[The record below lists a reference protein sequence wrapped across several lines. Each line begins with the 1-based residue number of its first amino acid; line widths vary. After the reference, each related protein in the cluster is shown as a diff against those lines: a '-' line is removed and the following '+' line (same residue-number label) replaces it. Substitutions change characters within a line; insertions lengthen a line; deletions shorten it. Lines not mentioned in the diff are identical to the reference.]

1 MTLTLAQSSDNLSI
15 NDLTIDANGVLSVVD
30 GKLSYADIIS
40 DVIRTLKGEI
50 LLAPDV
56 GIDYFGT
63 IFKSIARLNIW
74 KFHVR
79 SSIEA
84 LDFVTNIVS
93 FDANYNTRTKVLTYK
108 LTVATDLG
116 SVEVQS

>member
-1 MTLTLAQSSDNLSI
+1 MTRTLAQSSDNLSV

-40 DVIRTLKGEI
+40 DVIGTLKGEI
-50 LLAPDV
+50 LLDPDV
-56 GIDYFGT
+56 GIDYLGT

-74 KFHVR
+74 KFYVR
-79 SSIEA
+79 SSVEA

-93 FDANYNTRTKVLTYK
+93 FDADYNTRTKLLTYK
-108 LTVATDLG
+108 LVVATDLG
-116 SVEVQS
+116 AVEVNS